1 MRLFSYRDLTWTGRE
16 LRLGKHGRVLTTIEP
31 DTDWPNL
38 YRVRLPDGHLTD
50 MVNLMRAKDAA
61 LSLALAA
68 LNCRYREA
76 A

>member
-1 MRLFSYRDLTWTGRE
+1 
-16 LRLGKHGRVLTTIEP
+16 VLTTIEP

-50 MVNLMRAKDAA
+50 MVNLMHAKDAA
-61 LSLALAA
+61 LPLALAA
-68 LNCRYREA
+68 LNSRYREA